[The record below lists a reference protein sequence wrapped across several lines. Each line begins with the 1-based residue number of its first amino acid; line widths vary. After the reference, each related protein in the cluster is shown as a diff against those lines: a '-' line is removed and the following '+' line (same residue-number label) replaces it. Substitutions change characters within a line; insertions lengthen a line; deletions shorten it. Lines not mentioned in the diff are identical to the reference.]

1 MFSVSSVINT
11 EEKKLLSSVH
21 FSSSLLVVLPS
32 FFVRSGIVSF
42 LIVLDAI
49 YWQKAF
55 GLLLIFLAI
64 LSSLSFFIF
73 LSFLVTL
80 FLATQYFM
88 YSLTPVIRRS
98 IIRLFHLIAQNL
110 WNGIVYYINVL
121 LPPFA
126 IRQMIS
132 EYQSF
137 FVSLNNSRFPTQCF

>member
-1 MFSVSSVINT
+1 MRQGPFLNR
-11 EEKKLLSSVH
+11 H
-21 FSSSLLVVLPS
+21 LVY
-32 FFVRSGIVSF
+32 I
-42 LIVLDAI
+42 
-49 YWQKAF
+49 
-55 GLLLIFLAI
+55 
-64 LSSLSFFIF
+64 
-73 LSFLVTL
+73 
-80 FLATQYFM
+80 